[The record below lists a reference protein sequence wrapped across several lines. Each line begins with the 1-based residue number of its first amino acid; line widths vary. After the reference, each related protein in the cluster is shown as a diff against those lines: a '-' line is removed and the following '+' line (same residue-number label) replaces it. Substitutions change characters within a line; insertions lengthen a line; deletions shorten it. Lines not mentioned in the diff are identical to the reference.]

1 MRLAL
6 IATIVVVA
14 SAAHAA
20 PSDELDQARSAYR
33 SAQYS
38 RALPLFN
45 ALLYPPPPKL
55 AGKDELADA
64 YLALGVCRYET
75 GDPAGAKR
83 EFEQALSFN
92 ADIRI
97 DPLIVTDPTAIDA
110 FNETRVGIQDRI
122 RSEMEAKRKA
132 EDRARLLAIRQS
144 MVGVESHPLYLTFF
158 PFGVGQFQNE
168 DRAKGVFFAATEAA
182 TLITSA
188 SIWGYLVN
196 TYGIRST
203 RVPLEDAQ
211 RVRSLQQLE
220 IGTGFAFLGL
230 YVLGV
235 VDAYVHYKPQT
246 RTAIDES
253 VLPPE
258 LRGLLKPEAP
268 APRNKPKKPKTSF
281 HVVPL
286 LTPDGAGIGLS
297 WEN

>member
-1 MRLAL
+1 MRVAL
-6 IATIVVVA
+6 IAAIVAIATVA
-14 SAAHAA
+14 RAA
-20 PSDELDQARSAYR
+20 PNDELDQARAAYR

-55 AGKDELADA
+55 AGKDELAEA

-83 EFEQALSFN
+83 EFEQALSIN
-92 ADIRI
+92 SEIRI
-97 DPLIVTDPTAIDA
+97 DKLIVTDQSAIDA
-110 FNETRVGIQDRI
+110 FDATRVGLQDRI
-122 RSEMEAKRKA
+122 RAEMEAKRKA

-246 RTAIDES
+246 RTEIDES

-258 LRGLLKPEAP
+258 LRGLLKPEASP
-268 APRNKPKKPKTSF
+268 AKKKPPKTSF
-281 HVVPL
+281 HIVPML
-286 LTPDGAGIGLS
+286 SPDGAGIGLA

>member
-1 MRLAL
+1 VRLAL
-6 IATIVVVA
+6 IAAVVMVA
-14 SAAHAA
+14 SVARAA
-20 PSDELDQARSAYR
+20 PNDELDQARSAYR

-45 ALLYPPPPKL
+45 ALLYPTTRL
-55 AGKDELADA
+55 ASKDELADA

-75 GDPAGAKR
+75 GDPEGAKR
-83 EFEQALSFN
+83 EFAQALQINS
-92 ADIRI
+92 DIRI
-97 DPLIVTDPTAIDA
+97 DPLVVTDPTAVDA
-110 FNETRVGIQDRI
+110 FNQTRVGIQDRI
-122 RSEMEAKRKA
+122 RAEMEAKRKA
-132 EDRARLLAIRQS
+132 EDRARLLAIRES
-144 MVGVESHPLYLTFF
+144 MVGVETHPLYLVFF
-158 PFGVGQFQNE
+158 PFGVGQLQNQ

-182 TLITSA
+182 TLITSV

-196 TYGIRST
+196 TYGTRST

-246 RTAIDES
+246 STTIDES

-258 LRGLLKPEAP
+258 LRGLLKPEPTP
-268 APRNKPKKPKTSF
+268 AKKKQKTSF
-281 HVVPL
+281 HVVPM
-286 LTPDGAGIGLS
+286 LTPDGAGIGLA

>member
-1 MRLAL
+1 VRVAL
-6 IATIVVVA
+6 IAAIVAIA
-14 SAAHAA
+14 SIAQAA
-20 PSDELDQARSAYR
+20 PNDELEQARSAYR

-55 AGKDELADA
+55 ASKDELADA

-83 EFEQALSFN
+83 EFEQALSIN
-92 ADIRI
+92 SEIRI
-97 DPLIVTDPTAIDA
+97 DPLIVTDRTAIDA
-110 FNETRVGIQDRI
+110 FDETRIGLQDRI
-122 RSEMEAKRKA
+122 RTEMEAKRKA

-144 MVGVESHPLYLTFF
+144 MVGVETHPLYLTFF

-258 LRGLLKPEAP
+258 LRGLLKPETSAP
-268 APRNKPKKPKTSF
+268 APKKKPKTSF
-281 HVVPL
+281 RVVPM

>member
-1 MRLAL
+1 VRLAL
-6 IATIVVVA
+6 IAFAVCVLASVA
-14 SAAHAA
+14 KAA
-20 PSDELDQARSAYR
+20 PNDELDQASSAYR

-55 AGKDELADA
+55 ASKDELADA

-75 GDPAGAKR
+75 GDPAGARR
-83 EFEQALSFN
+83 EFEQALSIN
-92 ADIRI
+92 SEIRI
-97 DPLIVTDPTAIDA
+97 DTLIVTDPTVNDA

-122 RSEMEAKRKA
+122 RTEMEAKRKA

-144 MVGVESHPLYLTFF
+144 MVGIETHPLYLTFF

-203 RVPLEDAQ
+203 RVPLESAQ

-268 APRNKPKKPKTSF
+268 APKTKKPKTSF
-281 HVVPL
+281 HVVPM

>member
-1 MRLAL
+1 MRVAL
-6 IATIVVVA
+6 IAAIVAIASVA
-14 SAAHAA
+14 QAA
-20 PSDELDQARSAYR
+20 PNDELEQARSAYR

-55 AGKDELADA
+55 ASKDELADA

-83 EFEQALSFN
+83 EFEQALSIN
-92 ADIRI
+92 SEIRI
-97 DPLIVTDPTAIDA
+97 DPLIVTDRTAIDA
-110 FNETRVGIQDRI
+110 FDETRIGLQDRI
-122 RSEMEAKRKA
+122 RTEMEAKRKA

-144 MVGVESHPLYLTFF
+144 MVGVETHPLYLTFF

-258 LRGLLKPEAP
+258 LRGLLKPETAP
-268 APRNKPKKPKTSF
+268 PPKKKPKTSF
-281 HVVPL
+281 RVVPM

>member
-1 MRLAL
+1 MRVAL
-6 IATIVVVA
+6 IAAIIAIASVA
-14 SAAHAA
+14 QAA
-20 PSDELDQARSAYR
+20 PNDELDQARSAYR

-55 AGKDELADA
+55 ASKDELADA

-83 EFEQALSFN
+83 EFEQALSIN
-92 ADIRI
+92 SEIRI

-110 FNETRVGIQDRI
+110 FNETRVGLQDRI
-122 RSEMEAKRKA
+122 RAELDAKRKA

-144 MVGVESHPLYLTFF
+144 MVGVETHPLYLTFF

-188 SIWGYLVN
+188 SVWGYLVN

-258 LRGLLKPEAP
+258 LRGLLKPETAP
-268 APRNKPKKPKTSF
+268 PAKPKKPKTSF
-281 HVVPL
+281 HVVPM

>member
-1 MRLAL
+1 VRVAL
-6 IATIVVVA
+6 IAAIVAIA
-14 SAAHAA
+14 SIAQAA
-20 PSDELDQARSAYR
+20 PNDELDQARSAYR

-55 AGKDELADA
+55 ASKDELADA

-83 EFEQALSFN
+83 EFEQALSIN
-92 ADIRI
+92 SEIRI
-97 DPLIVTDPTAIDA
+97 DPLIVTDRTAIDA
-110 FNETRVGIQDRI
+110 FDETRIGLQDRI
-122 RSEMEAKRKA
+122 RAEMEAKRRA

-144 MVGVESHPLYLTFF
+144 MVGVETHPLYLTFF

-188 SIWGYLVN
+188 SVWGYLVN

-258 LRGLLKPEAP
+258 LRGLLKPETAP
-268 APRNKPKKPKTSF
+268 PPKKKPKTSF
-281 HVVPL
+281 RVVPM

>member
-1 MRLAL
+1 VRLAL
-6 IATIVVVA
+6 IATLA
-14 SAAHAA
+14 FAATAAQAA
-20 PSDELDQARSAYR
+20 PNDELDQARSAYR

-75 GDPAGAKR
+75 GDPSGAKR

-92 ADIRI
+92 SEIRI

-122 RSEMEAKRKA
+122 RAEMEAKRRS
-132 EDRARLLAIRQS
+132 EDRAKLLAIRQS
-144 MVGVESHPLYLTFF
+144 MVGIETHPLYLTFF

-168 DRAKGVFFAATEAA
+168 DRPKGVFFAATEGA

-188 SIWGYLVN
+188 AIWGYLVN
-196 TYGIRST
+196 TYGTRST
-203 RVPLEDAQ
+203 HVPLEDAQ

-220 IGTGFAFLGL
+220 IGTGFAFFGL

-258 LRGLLKPEAP
+258 LRGLLKPEEP
-268 APRNKPKKPKTSF
+268 VKKKRPKTSL
-281 HVVPL
+281 HVVPML
-286 LTPDGAGIGLS
+286 SPNGAGIGLS

>member
-6 IATIVVVA
+6 IATLA
-14 SAAHAA
+14 LATSAAQAA
-20 PSDELDQARSAYR
+20 PNDELDQARSAYR

-55 AGKDELADA
+55 AGREELADA
-64 YLALGVCRYET
+64 YLSLGVCRYET

-92 ADIRI
+92 SEIRI
-97 DPLIVTDPTAIDA
+97 DSLIVTDTTAIDA

-122 RSEMEAKRKA
+122 RTEMEAKRRA

-144 MVGVESHPLYLTFF
+144 MVGVETHPLYLTFF

-168 DRAKGVFFAATEAA
+168 ERAKGVFFAATEGA
-182 TLITSA
+182 TLITSI

-196 TYGIRST
+196 TYGTRST
-203 RVPLEDAQ
+203 HVPLDEAQ

-235 VDAYVHYKPQT
+235 VDSYVHYKPQT
-246 RTAIDES
+246 RTEIDES

-268 APRNKPKKPKTSF
+268 PPAKKKPKTSF
-281 HVVPL
+281 HVVPM

>member
-1 MRLAL
+1 M
-6 IATIVVVA
+6 TTVA
-14 SAAHAA
+14 QAA
-20 PSDELDQARSAYR
+20 PNDELDQARSAYR

-45 ALLYPPPPKL
+45 ALLYPPPPRL
-55 AGKDELADA
+55 ASKEDLADA

-75 GDPAGAKR
+75 GDPVGAKR
-83 EFEQALSFN
+83 EFEQALSIN
-92 ADIRI
+92 AEIRI
-97 DPLIVTDPTAIDA
+97 DPLIVTDPTAREAFDA
-110 FNETRVGIQDRI
+110 TRVGIQDRI
-122 RSEMEAKRKA
+122 RAEMEAKRRA
-132 EDRARLLAIRQS
+132 EDRARLLAIRES
-144 MVGVESHPLYLTFF
+144 MVGVETHPLYLVFF
-158 PFGVGQFQNE
+158 PFGVGQLQNQ

-182 TLITSA
+182 TLITSV

-196 TYGIRST
+196 TYGTRST

-246 RTAIDES
+246 STTIDES

-268 APRNKPKKPKTSF
+268 AKKKSPKTSF
-281 HVVPL
+281 HVVPM
-286 LTPDGAGIGLS
+286 LTPDGAGIGLA